1 MASTSEVILPIGTQ
15 KHDPAWKHCLM
26 IRSGGRTKLKC
37 VYCSKLFLG
46 GGIHRIKEHL
56 ARQKGNASC
65 CPRVPTEVQDAML
78 HSLEGAAARKRKKL
92 KLADELNKLHPTASS
107 HPDHETDDSALQ
119 AIPINNV
126 LDFSGTVSAE
136 VREENAVKAPE
147 KVRKRRGR
155 KRASPQLLPPLVTAG
170 EVTVPPLKSTS
181 GSAVGKELVFMAIG
195 RFLYEA
201 GVPLD
206 SVNSVYFQPMID
218 AISSAAPG
226 LESQQLKVKA
236 FDPISIDNMD
246 TVDDWVVEKSGP
258 LSGAT
263 DYPNWM
269 DVNQP
274 INNVVSPVNSSDEE
288 IEAFFSGLD
297 EEMIQAAAQYTAD
310 DDSIKEDDENPPFE

>member
-65 CPRVPTEVQDAML
+65 CPRVPTE
-78 HSLEGAAARKRKKL
+78 
-92 KLADELNKLHPTASS
+92 
-107 HPDHETDDSALQ
+107 

-126 LDFSGTVSAE
+126 LDFSGTGSAE

-155 KRASPQLLPPLVTAG
+155 KRASPQLLPRLVTAG

-181 GSAVGKELVFMAIG
+181 GSAV
-195 RFLYEA
+195 
-201 GVPLD
+201 
-206 SVNSVYFQPMID
+206 
-218 AISSAAPG
+218 
-226 LESQQLKVKA
+226 
-236 FDPISIDNMD
+236 
-246 TVDDWVVEKSGP
+246 
-258 LSGAT
+258 
-263 DYPNWM
+263 
-269 DVNQP
+269 
-274 INNVVSPVNSSDEE
+274 
-288 IEAFFSGLD
+288 
-297 EEMIQAAAQYTAD
+297 
-310 DDSIKEDDENPPFE
+310 